1 MALNPSTPLEPVPH
15 VAPKISSAITWRF
28 DGSPR
33 LNKLL
38 TAKAN
43 WYNKNH
49 DQFWVTWYNSI
60 FNLKTANN
68 FGCAVWAYILDVPI
82 NVLGL
87 RNNYRLW
94 AFGPTRANFN
104 DSDQVPE
111 NPTSGNFPSLAQTGA
126 ITSVQEA
133 IWALRLK
140 YYVHTS
146 PRDVLSINKLLDDV
160 FNQQAGVGGQ
170 AYILDGQD
178 MTMTYV
184 FTFPISTNLQQA
196 MIDFDLLPKV
206 AGVRLS
212 IVVPP

>member
-1 MALNPSTPLEPVPH
+1 MAAIPSTPLTPVPP
-15 VAPKISSAITWRF
+15 VAPKILSSITWRF
-28 DGSPR
+28 DTSSR

-38 TAKAN
+38 NSKAA
-43 WYNKNH
+43 WYVKNH
-49 DQFWVTWYNSI
+49 DQFWVTWYNNI

-94 AFGPTRANFN
+94 AFGPTRSNF
-104 DSDQVPE
+104 DTSTDPIQ
-111 NPTSGNFPSLAQTGA
+111 NPSSGNFPSLSQSGA
-126 ITSVQEA
+126 ITSIQEA

-146 PRDVLSINKLLDDV
+146 PRDVLSINKLLNDV
-160 FNQQAGVGGQ
+160 FNSQPGVGGM
-170 AYILDGQD
+170 AYIQDGQD

-184 FTFPISTNLQQA
+184 FTFPISLNFQQA

-206 AGVRLS
+206 SGVKL
-212 IVVPP
+212 IINAP